1 LPAVTVSI
9 LLNFTALVVAF
20 LGILFLGER
29 PGWLQ
34 WLGIAFFVA
43 GLLTFFYPL
52 AFPTQQVFG
61 LLIVL
66 FGVLANALSSI
77 LGRYIN
83 RSRLLSP
90 LLVTVVSMGI
100 GSALLLVS
108 GLLVQGLPALSLR
121 NGFFIAWLAL
131 VNTALAFT
139 LWNHTLRVLSA
150 MESSIIN
157 GTMLVQI
164 ALLAWLFLGEGLIL
178 QKIAGLVLVATG
190 AILVQL
196 KRSRPT

>member
-1 LPAVTVSI
+1 
-9 LLNFTALVVAF
+9 
-20 LGILFLGER
+20 
-29 PGWLQ
+29 
-34 WLGIAFFVA
+34 
-43 GLLTFFYPL
+43 
-52 AFPTQQVFG
+52 
-61 LLIVL
+61 L